1 MPKSIMKDDAASSRK
16 LLRQQAAIAGFGS
29 FALRQSDLQQILTEA
44 ARACAAGLGVPFCRI
59 CRYRDAENDLV
70 IEAGFGWEDGVVGHV
85 VARADRT
92 SPQGR
97 AFVTGLPSICNDLRR
112 ETDFELPSIYSRHGI
127 VSTIDV
133 VINGDGQPYGVL
145 EIDSNVQRDYDQ
157 HDIDFLTGFA
167 NILAE
172 AVATSR
178 RVALLQANVEQMK
191 LLVDEQDRRFQAAQA
206 SARELF
212 EAKAAA
218 EAANQAKSQ
227 FLANMSHELRT
238 PLNAILGFSELM
250 RDGLAGRPG
259 AKWVEY
265 TGDIHRAG
273 SHLLALINDL
283 LDLSKVEA
291 GYLKLDE
298 EIVGVKELF
307 DTSLD
312 LVTALAQRSGVNPVT
327 SVDPSIKGLFVD
339 PFRLRQILLNLLSNA
354 LKFTPAGG
362 SVTLGLICR
371 DEQRIAITV
380 TDTGIG
386 LSEAEIALALQ
397 PFRQIYPPVASSHA
411 GTGLGLPIAKCLAEL
426 HGGDLEIESVKGTG
440 TKVSVLLPIE
450 RVRAWA

>member
-1 MPKSIMKDDAASSRK
+1 MPKIIMTDDAASLRK

-29 FALRQSDLQQILTEA
+29 FALRQSDLQQVLTEA
-44 ARACAAGLGVPFCRI
+44 ARACSAGLGVPFCRI
-59 CRYRDAENDLV
+59 CRYRDVENDLV
-70 IEAGFGWEDGVVGHV
+70 IEAGFGWEDGVIGHV

-97 AFVTGLPSICNDLRR
+97 AFLTGLPSICNDLRR
-112 ETDFELPSIYSRHGI
+112 EKGFELPSFYARHGI
-127 VSTIDV
+127 ISTIDV
-133 VINGDGQPYGVL
+133 VIKGEGRPYGVL
-145 EIDSNVQRDYDQ
+145 EIDSDVQRDYDQ
-157 HDIDFLTGFA
+157 HDIDFLTSFA
-167 NILAE
+167 NVLAE

-178 RVALLQANVEQMK
+178 RVAILKANVEQMK
-191 LLVDEQDRRFQAAQA
+191 LLVEEKDRMFLAAQA

-218 EAANQAKSQ
+218 EAANKAKSQ

-250 RDGLAGRPG
+250 RDGLAGKPG
-259 AKWVEY
+259 AKWSEY
-265 TGDIHRAG
+265 TGDIHSAG
-273 SHLLALINDL
+273 AHLLALINDL

-291 GYLKLDE
+291 GYMKLDE
-298 EIVGVKELF
+298 KTVGVEELF
-307 DTSLD
+307 ETSLE
-312 LVTALAQRSGVNPVT
+312 LVTALARQSGVSPVT
-327 SVDPSIKGLFVD
+327 SLDPSIRSLFVD

-380 TDTGIG
+380 TDSGIG
-386 LSEAEIALALQ
+386 LTEAEIALVLQ
-397 PFRQIYPPVASSHA
+397 PFRQADPTLASTHA

-426 HGGDLEIESVKGTG
+426 HGGDLEIESIKGTG